1 MARNEGG
8 RATRR
13 KAEWRWKER
22 GRERVGA
29 NTVEE
34 GQAEEGGGRGR
45 ESETKRWGRGERLAR
60 VKSEGGKG
68 RSEGWVVTAA
78 GRYACRATRHDRL
91 CCVCND
97 TRAATLP
104 LLLSFSS
111 PSCLFSLQPRLSH
124 PSHPCIGRKGGNESC
139 GEKQGVLA
147 RRSRG
152 SAILRGSRSSLP
164 ISPPFKR

>member
-45 ESETKRWGRGERLAR
+45 ESETKRWGRGGE
-60 VKSEGGKG
+60 
-68 RSEGWVVTAA
+68 
-78 GRYACRATRHDRL
+78 
-91 CCVCND
+91 
-97 TRAATLP
+97 
-104 LLLSFSS
+104 
-111 PSCLFSLQPRLSH
+111 
-124 PSHPCIGRKGGNESC
+124 IGA
-139 GEKQGVLA
+139 GEK
-147 RRSRG
+147 RG
-152 SAILRGSRSSLP
+152 REG
-164 ISPPFKR
+164 